1 MKTGIELIAEEREK
15 QISKYGYTPQ
25 HDCGY
30 QNNELL
36 RAALTY
42 LKAAMGC
49 ESTSDWP
56 FDLKYFH
63 NDGNDPAE
71 IKNRQ
76 IAVSILQSILELLK
90 NADNCHII

>member
-15 QISKYGYTPQ
+15 QIFKHGYTPQ

-30 QNNELL
+30 HNNELL
-36 RAALTY
+36 EAALTY

-63 NDGNDPAE
+63 NDGDVENLKKVGAFIAAE
-71 IKNRQ
+71 LDR
-76 IAVSILQSILELLK
+76 LQLSNE
-90 NADNCHII
+90 